1 MFALWDFINY
11 KAFSQEQKLLKPFYE
26 VKITDTNT
34 HQRLNQK
41 KKNYRL
47 VSLKNIYFKKL
58 K

>member
-41 KKNYRL
+41 KKLQTSISEEY
-47 VSLKNIYFKKL
+47 IF
-58 K
+58 